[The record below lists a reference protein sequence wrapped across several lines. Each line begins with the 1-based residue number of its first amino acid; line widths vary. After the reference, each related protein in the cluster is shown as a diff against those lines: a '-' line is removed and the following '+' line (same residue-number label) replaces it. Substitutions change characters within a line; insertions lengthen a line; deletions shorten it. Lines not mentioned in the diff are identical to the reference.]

1 MYLTVHAAA
10 GAAIG
15 QFIANPWLAFVLGF
29 FSHFILDIIPHGD
42 EGIKHWKLFK
52 TNLQRIAAATIIDF
66 LILSAMAC
74 YWLINSSIAEFPG
87 MLYGMAG
94 AVLPDT
100 LWGFHEITGTPLLNW
115 YSKLHS
121 NLHHIFKKP
130 LALRHGFLIQ
140 IPLLALLTWL
150 IIKV

>member
-15 QFIANPWLAFVLGF
+15 QFIANPWLAFILGF
-29 FSHFILDIIPHGD
+29 ISHFILDMIPHGD

-52 TNLQRIAAATIIDF
+52 TNLQRTVAASIIDF
-66 LILSAMAC
+66 LILSALAC
-74 YWLINSSIAEFPG
+74 YWLINSPMNEIPG
-87 MLYGMAG
+87 MIYGMAG
-94 AVLPDT
+94 AILPDT
-100 LWGFHEITGTPLLNW
+100 LWGLYEITGTPLLGW
-115 YSKLHS
+115 YSKSHSALHQ
-121 NLHHIFKKP
+121 IFKKP
-130 LALRHGFLIQ
+130 LALRYGFLIQ